1 MHKDLGWGKEKEKKN
16 YKRCRKGG
24 FLALWGK
31 TPLGVLISECIYI
44 YDRVYRVHTERR
56 DKEIFELK
64 APFFFGLCL
73 FMTLEKINTQFKFRE
88 SAG

>member
-1 MHKDLGWGKEKEKKN
+1 MHKDLGWGKEKEKKII
-16 YKRCRKGG
+16 KGVERG
-24 FLALWGK
+24 GGVLALWGK

-64 APFFFGLCL
+64 APFFFFGLCL
-73 FMTLEKINTQFKFRE
+73 LYDFGKNKYTI
-88 SAG
+88 